1 MNKFFYPRLALSNL
15 KKNSKTYIPY
25 LLTCII
31 TTAMF
36 YIIYSLS
43 TNEGLEHM
51 VGGMEIKTLLRLGII
66 IISFFSTVFLF
77 YTNSFLTKR
86 RKKEFG
92 LYNILGMEKKH
103 IGKLIANEC
112 LITLICSLSLGLL
125 AGISLDKVMFLII
138 GNILKTTIPF
148 GFHISLKAI
157 KATFLLFIFIHLL
170 ICLNSTRQIHISNPI
185 ELLNSSSVGEKEP
198 KAKWFLTLIGILLL
212 GIGYYI
218 SLTTTNPLGVFGLFF
233 VAVICVII
241 GTYLLFI
248 TGSIT
253 ILKMLKKNKRFY
265 YKASHFISISG
276 MIYRMRQNAAGL
288 ANICILS
295 TMVLVTVSSTI
306 SLWGS
311 IADLVNTRYPREIVL
326 TLNNNNSQISK
337 QLLEDTY
344 QYIDT
349 QNLHVKN
356 SLEYTYL
363 AF

>member
-185 ELLNSSSVGEKEP
+185 ELLNSSSAGEKEP

-212 GIGYYI
+212 GLGYYI
-218 SLTTTNPLGVFGLFF
+218 SLTTTNPFL
-233 VAVICVII
+233 
-241 GTYLLFI
+241 
-248 TGSIT
+248 
-253 ILKMLKKNKRFY
+253 
-265 YKASHFISISG
+265 
-276 MIYRMRQNAAGL
+276 
-288 ANICILS
+288 
-295 TMVLVTVSSTI
+295 
-306 SLWGS
+306 
-311 IADLVNTRYPREIVL
+311 
-326 TLNNNNSQISK
+326 
-337 QLLEDTY
+337 
-344 QYIDT
+344 
-349 QNLHVKN
+349 
-356 SLEYTYL
+356 
-363 AF
+363 